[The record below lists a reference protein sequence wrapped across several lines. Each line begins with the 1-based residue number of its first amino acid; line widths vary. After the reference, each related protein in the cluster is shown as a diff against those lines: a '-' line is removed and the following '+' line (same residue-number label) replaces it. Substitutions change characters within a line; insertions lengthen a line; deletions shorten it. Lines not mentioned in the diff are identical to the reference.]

1 MGVGKH
7 VVAGLALP
15 ELVGGVLRLLRRRG
29 AGGHEEGAR
38 GGEGQEGTHLRVSLQ
53 LLPRA
58 VLTRPRRGA
67 GRRAQGRRGISRGCG
82 GRVRLAA

>member
-1 MGVGKH
+1 MGVGEH

-38 GGEGQEGTHLRVSLQ
+38 GGKGQEGTHLRVSLQ

-58 VLTRPRRGA
+58 GLTRPRRVPG
-67 GRRAQGRRGISRGCG
+67 GGRRGEGGSRAVAVGECD
-82 GRVRLAA
+82 